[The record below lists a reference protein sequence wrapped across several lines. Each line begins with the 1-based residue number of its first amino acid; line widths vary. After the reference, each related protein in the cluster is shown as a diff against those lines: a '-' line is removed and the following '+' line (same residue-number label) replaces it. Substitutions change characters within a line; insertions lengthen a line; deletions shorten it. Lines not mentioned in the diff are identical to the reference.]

1 MSAALALVQ
10 HPTLPSF
17 KQAGKVLL
25 QTGACVAAAD
35 LLVGAVHWWEDAYA
49 SPEWPVIGPLV
60 AEPNL
65 LHHRDPRAMT
75 RQSWWRNVDLT
86 VILGAAVLGVAALLH
101 HLTWPLALVVT
112 LAAFTNLVH
121 RFAHQTAEENGRLI
135 TWLQTHGVLQSRAQH
150 AVHHRWPRES
160 HYCALTGWVNPIV
173 ERVGLWRGLEWV
185 IARTTGIQRR
195 REPRPAQAA

>member
-1 MSAALALVQ
+1 MSAALALIQ

-17 KQAGKVLL
+17 KSAGKALL

-49 SPEWPVIGPLV
+49 NPEWPVLGPLV

-75 RQSWWRNVDLT
+75 RQSWWKNVDLT
-86 VILGAAVLGVAALLH
+86 VFLGAAVLGAAALLH
-101 HLTWPLALVVT
+101 HLCWQLALVVT
-112 LAAFTNLVH
+112 MAALTNLVH
-121 RFAHQTAEENGRLI
+121 RFAHQTEAENGPAI
-135 TWLQTHGVLQSRAQH
+135 TWLQKHGVLQSRAQH

-160 HYCALTGWVNPIV
+160 HYCALTGFVNPVV
-173 ERVGLWRGLEWV
+173 ERLHLWEGLEFA

-195 REPRPAQAA
+195 REPRPGLAA